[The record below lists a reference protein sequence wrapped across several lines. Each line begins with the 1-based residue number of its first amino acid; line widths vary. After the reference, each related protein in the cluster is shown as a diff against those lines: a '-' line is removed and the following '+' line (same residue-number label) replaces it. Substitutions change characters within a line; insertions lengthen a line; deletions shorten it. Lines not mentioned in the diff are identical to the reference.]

1 MEANI
6 DVPPSR
12 KEKNFFY
19 LKIYKE
25 YAYVLEYVPPLNDVH
40 GPLTNLKVVLVS
52 LKHNLILIYT
62 SYSRLTR

>member
-40 GPLTNLKVVLVS
+40 GPLTNKKVVP
-52 LKHNLILIYT
+52 
-62 SYSRLTR
+62 